1 MQQISYPGNPV
12 PMNSQNFDNP
22 RTLAPFN
29 KNDSTITKNYQNSS
43 FSISYFKTKL
53 DKLFHDADL

>member
-22 RTLAPFN
+22 CTLAPIN
-29 KNDSTITKNYQNSS
+29 KNDTTVTKNYQNSS
-43 FSISYFKTKL
+43 FQYLIFRTKL